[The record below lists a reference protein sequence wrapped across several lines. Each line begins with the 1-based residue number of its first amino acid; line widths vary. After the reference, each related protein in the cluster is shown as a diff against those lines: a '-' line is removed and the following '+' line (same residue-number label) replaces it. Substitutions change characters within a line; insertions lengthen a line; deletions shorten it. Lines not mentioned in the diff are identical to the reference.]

1 MANYLMIENN
11 VVTNVVLWDGGSEW
25 TPPSDAIMLLQ
36 EIIPALVWDLNEDG
50 TDWIL
55 EEQMGQGQ
63 IGFTWD
69 GTILTTNEPKPP
81 IPTPPPT

>member
-1 MANYLMIENN
+1 MENYLMIQNN
-11 VVTNVVLWDGGSEW
+11 VVTNVVLWDGGNEW
-25 TPPSDAIMLLQ
+25 TPPSDATMLLQ
-36 EIIPALVWDLNEDG
+36 EIIPAIVWDLNEDS

-63 IGFTWD
+63 IGFTWN

>member
-1 MANYLMIENN
+1 MANYLMIQNN

-25 TPPSDAIMLLQ
+25 TPPSDATMLLQ
-36 EIIPALVWDLNEDG
+36 EIIPALVWDLNEDS

-81 IPTPPPT
+81 IPTPLPT